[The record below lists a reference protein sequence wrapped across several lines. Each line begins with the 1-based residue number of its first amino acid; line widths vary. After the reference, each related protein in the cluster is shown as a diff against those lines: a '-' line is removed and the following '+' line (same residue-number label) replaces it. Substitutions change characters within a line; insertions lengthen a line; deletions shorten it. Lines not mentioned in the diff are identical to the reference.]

1 MSLASEITTTKN
13 LSELEDLVE
22 SEQFVQLTKYKRT
35 HVGGYVEVHRYVAA
49 YNGKADSEVWV
60 NKYLSKDKE
69 ELYVKALKNL
79 YRKLDFIEL
88 SQSLET
94 EDISEEEFDKELT
107 EHEDDY
113 LIPSP
118 SGTPTVQQIIQIAN
132 IVKQIGREKKISVDE
147 VSEIF
152 SLEMDKAME
161 VLNK

>member
-1 MSLASEITTTKN
+1 MNLASEITTKN

-22 SEQFVQLTKYKRT
+22 NEQFMQFTSYKRS
-35 HVGGYVEVHRYVAA
+35 HMGGSLEVYKYVAA
-49 YNGKADSEVWV
+49 YKGKTNSQVWV
-60 NKYLSKDKE
+60 NRFLSKDKE

-79 YRKLDFIEL
+79 YRRIDFIEL
-88 SQSLET
+88 SQSLEA
-94 EDISEEEFDKELT
+94 EDISEEEFDKELA

-113 LIPSP
+113 LIPAP
-118 SGTPTVQQIIQIAN
+118 SGIPTVQQIIQIAN

-161 VLNK
+161 VLNQ